1 MFYRVHR
8 SRIDLDKNVAEFLV
22 VPQLLEFVVTELV
35 TIVFVQRCSAECT
48 ANEALRLRLTAEQS
62 AADPPVDVRA
72 EPAQYAAPFD
82 AQGAHPW
89 RFEARTL
96 HIRWVYV
103 AE

>member
-1 MFYRVHR
+1 MSGFFTKYVIFCHE
-8 SRIDLDKNVAEFLV
+8 SFVVPELEKVV
-22 VPQLLEFVVTELV
+22 VPQIV